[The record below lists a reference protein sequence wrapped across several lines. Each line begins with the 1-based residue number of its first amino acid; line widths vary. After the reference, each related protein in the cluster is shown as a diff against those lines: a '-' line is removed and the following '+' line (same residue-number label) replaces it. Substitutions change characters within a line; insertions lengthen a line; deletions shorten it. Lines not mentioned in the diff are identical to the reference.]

1 MTCSIKTLILSYKQS
16 VYGENVFTFKI
27 NNTLKI
33 FNATDLTLSRP
44 TGFIVKILI
53 KFILVNPNV
62 INCDEIYVFIHI
74 PNNHLISFI
83 DYKI

>member
-33 FNATDLTLSRP
+33 FNATDLTLS
-44 TGFIVKILI
+44 TGIIVKILI
-53 KFILVNPNV
+53 KFILVNPSV

>member
-1 MTCSIKTLILSYKQS
+1 MTCSIKKLSLSYKQS
-16 VYGENVFTFKI
+16 VYGENIFTFKI

-33 FNATDLTLSRP
+33 FNATDLTLS

-53 KFILVNPNV
+53 KYILVNPSV
-62 INCDEIYVFIHI
+62 ITCDEIYVFIHI

-83 DYKI
+83 DHKI